1 MRFLKVERVRS
12 VYIFSFINYMHIA
25 YALKTIDLSIVNVAE
40 AWIEDVGQFLY

>member
-12 VYIFSFINYMHIA
+12 VHIFSFINYMHIA

-40 AWIEDVGQFLY
+40 ACIEDVGQFLY